1 MGNCNV
7 TGPNEVMVISGGCPG
22 CPNRQTKVIGK
33 CKCAWWLCF
42 NVKKM
47 SLNVMTINPT
57 CENVET
63 QQGVAITVTGVAQI
77 MVMTRDEQLDDDG
90 EGFHHDSEDYSTTEP
105 LDRALQQFLGKSKDE
120 VRGTIKATLEGHLR
134 AILGTMTVEEIYK
147 EREEFALRVRQTA
160 APDLKKM
167 GLQVLSFTIKD
178 VTDKV
183 DYLDSLG
190 KTRIQEVKSQAAIGK
205 AMAERDADIAIA
217 QFRMEVTKSKN
228 ETAALT
234 ANYKREFETKNSEY
248 MRGVHEVETKAQLAY
263 ELQENKLRQEIAAET
278 KKIELITSQK
288 QTEIATQEVTRKE
301 KELVSTVEKPAY
313 YERLRIET
321 LADADRF
328 ATIEVAKG
336 EAEGIK
342 FMGKAEAAATAA
354 IGGAEAQAMELKAG
368 AFKAYG
374 DAAVVD
380 MIIKSMPSIA
390 AEIAAPLERTGDVVL
405 LSGQEGGVTSE
416 ISKLVS
422 ELPPVVDALTGS
434 DLKKQFGGRK

>member
-7 TGPNEVMVISGGCPG
+7 TGPNEVMVISGACP
-22 CPNRQTKVIGK
+22 CLPNKQTKVIGK
-33 CKCAWWLCF
+33 CKCAWWFCY

-63 QQGVAITVTGVAQI
+63 QQGVALTVTGVAQI
-77 MVMTRDEQLDDDG
+77 MVMTKDEALEHDDDLQT
-90 EGFHHDSEDYSTTEP
+90 DSEDYTTTDP
-105 LDRALQQFLGKSKDE
+105 LDRALQQFLGKE
-120 VRGTIKATLEGHLR
+120 TEEIRLTIKATLEGHLR

-147 EREEFALRVRQTA
+147 EREEFAAKVRQTA

-167 GLQVLSFTIKD
+167 GLKILSFTIKD

-183 DYLDSLG
+183 DYLESLG

-205 AMAERDADIAIA
+205 AVAEKDAEIAIA
-217 QFRMEVTKSKN
+217 QYRMEVVKSKN
-228 ETAALT
+228 ETEGLT
-234 ANYKREFETKNSEY
+234 ANFRREYETKNSEFL
-248 MRGVHEVETKAQLAY
+248 RAVHEKETEASLAY
-263 ELQENKLRQEIAAET
+263 ELQEAKLKQEIASEL
-278 KKIELITSQK
+278 KQVELITKQK
-288 QTEIATQEVTRKE
+288 QTEIGTQEVTRKE
-301 KELVSTVEKPAY
+301 KELISTVEKPAY
-313 YERLRIET
+313 YERLKVET

-342 FMGKAEAAATAA
+342 YMGKAESAAMMA
-354 IGGAEAQAMELKAG
+354 IGSAEAQAMELKAG

-374 DAAVVD
+374 DAAIVD
-380 MIIKSMPSIA
+380 MVIKSMPSIA
-390 AEIAAPLERTGDVVL
+390 AEIAAPLEKTGDVVL

-416 ISKLVS
+416 IGKLVS
-422 ELPPVVDALTGS
+422 ELPPVVDALTGT
-434 DLKKQFGGRK
+434 DVKAQFGARR